1 MNKTETSAAVVKAAY
16 VRPRIACYATEFESS
31 LCAGTILS
39 DGGHKNA
46 EPDPDPLEPV
56 DDGQW

>member
-1 MNKTETSAAVVKAAY
+1 MSKTETIAAVVKAAY

-31 LCAGTILS
+31 LCAGTIPS

-46 EPDPDPLEPV
+46 EPDPDPLVPV

>member
-1 MNKTETSAAVVKAAY
+1 MNKTETSAAGVKAAY
-16 VRPRIACYATEFESS
+16 VCPRIACYATEFESS
-31 LCAGTILS
+31 LCAGTIPS

-46 EPDPDPLEPV
+46 EPDPDPLKPV